1 MWRIASS
8 RRPIGTR
15 PSRKEF
21 DVPTICMFYGILVK
35 MYWDDHAPPHFHV
48 EYAEYR
54 AHYQIETF
62 ELLRG
67 ALPRRAHALIL
78 EWAALHRTELME
90 NWKLCESKQHPK
102 TILPLL

>member
-1 MWRIASS
+1 M
-8 RRPIGTR
+8 
-15 PSRKEF
+15 
-21 DVPTICMFYGILVK
+21 PTICLFYGILVK

-54 AHYQIETF
+54 AQYQIETL

-67 ALPRRAHALIL
+67 TLPRRAHALIL
-78 EWAALHRTELME
+78 EWAALHRAELME

-102 TILPLL
+102 AISPLL